1 MRTSKQIKAYRRNF
15 MIMYLKGVLTM
26 IRKFESSWV
35 RSFGILGSLN
45 TIKVSIE
52 NLLVVIADPNHDYE
66 LTFLGETQ
74 KDGNYECKKNDSES
88 NPA

>member
-15 MIMYLKGVLTM
+15 MILYFRGVLTM

-45 TIKVSIE
+45 TIKVAIE
-52 NLLVVIADPNHDYE
+52 NLLIVIADSEHDYE
-66 LTFLGETQ
+66 LTFLGKTQ
-74 KDGNYECKKNDSES
+74 KDGNYECKENHSKN
-88 NPA
+88 NPT

>member
-1 MRTSKQIKAYRRNF
+1 MRTSNQIKAYRRNF

-35 RSFGILGSLN
+35 RSFGILGALN

-66 LTFLGETQ
+66 LTFLGKTQ
-74 KDGNYECKKNDSES
+74 NDGNYECKKNDSES

>member
-1 MRTSKQIKAYRRNF
+1 MRTSNQIKAFRRNF

-26 IRKFESSWV
+26 IKKFETWV
-35 RSFGILGSLN
+35 RSFGILGALN

-52 NLLVVIADPNHDYE
+52 NLLVVIADPEHDYE

-74 KDGNYECKKNDSES
+74 KDGNYECKKDNSKN
-88 NPA
+88 NPT

>member
-15 MIMYLKGVLTM
+15 MILYLKGVLTM
-26 IRKFESSWV
+26 IRKFETWV
-35 RSFGILGSLN
+35 RSYGVLGSLN
-45 TIKVSIE
+45 TIKISIE
-52 NLLVVIADPNHDYE
+52 NLLVVITDSEHDYE

-74 KDGNYECKKNDSES
+74 KDGNYECKENHSKS